1 MASSH
6 QMYPAEVC
14 VDVAKNTAQLEV
26 PNIPAFQEVSQGDT
40 FFCQKVFK
48 FTEYS

>member
-1 MASSH
+1 MPSSH

-26 PNIPAFQEVSQGDT
+26 PNIEEVSQGDT
-40 FFCQKVFK
+40 FFCQKVFE
-48 FTEYS
+48 FMEYS